1 MLNLGNGAYSGA
13 RCYQHLVA
21 LMKAFEELGGLQQ
34 CGLGPD
40 PMPKEEYLRLCDIYD
55 SNTMTMLEALAKDLG
70 FKITNMH
77 KEENK

>member
-1 MLNLGNGAYSGA
+1 MLNLGNGERSGA

-40 PMPKEEYLRLCDIYD
+40 TMPMDEYLKLCAEYN
-55 SNTMTMLEALAKDLG
+55 SNTMTMLAALAKDLG
-70 FKITNMH
+70 FKIAKMH
-77 KEENK
+77 REENE